1 MFRRSHDRDVS
12 LFGILAAARTAL
24 RDGKDVMNHIVRYL
38 MLAGAWT
45 ACIIGCIGVFVPV
58 LPTTPL
64 LLLATFLF
72 AKSSPRR
79 HAWIISTRVYRTYV
93 AAFKEAGGIP
103 LGTKVR
109 ILAVSFALLGASA
122 YFVQKPVVWVVLGCV
137 AVFLLYLM
145 AVRIP
150 TVPAKPR
157 PAREAEQ
164 AE

>member
-1 MFRRSHDRDVS
+1 MNR
-12 LFGILAAARTAL
+12 LARLA
-24 RDGKDVMNHIVRYL
+24 
-38 MLAGAWT
+38 MLVGAWT
-45 ACIIGCIGVFVPV
+45 ACILGCIGVFVPV

-72 AKSSPRR
+72 AKSSPRC
-79 HAWIISTRVYRTYV
+79 HAWICSTRVYQTYV
-93 AAFKEAGGIP
+93 EAFKQAGGIP
-103 LGTKVR
+103 AATKAR